1 MGVPLDPCFRP
12 PSTYREELLGVEYLY
27 GENAQTLSL
36 DVDKDIDEGIGE
48 HEIFFP
54 QLKQRTSIQS
64 LRLRVVLL

>member
-1 MGVPLDPCFRP
+1 MFSPA
-12 PSTYREELLGVEYLY
+12 STYSGELLGVEYLY

-36 DVDKDIDEGIGE
+36 DVDKDIDGGIGE
-48 HEIFFP
+48 DEIFFP